1 MLHHATP
8 AATHADILANCPPR
22 ELYCERAK
30 LADGQEVLELGCGW
44 GSLCLYV
51 AAKYPKSRVTAV
63 SNSNSQREF
72 IASTAA
78 KCGIGNLT
86 VVSANLVDFQPPKS
100 RLTGGSTC
108 DRIVTI
114 ECFEH
119 LKNYQVGTVRPKF
132 LRLFPLR
139 CCEPLHTSLAIIVF
153 HVVCT

>member
-1 MLHHATP
+1 MTP
-8 AATHADILANCPPR
+8 PFTCPA

-72 IASTAA
+72 ITSAAA
-78 KCGIGNLT
+78 KRGVSNLT
-86 VVSANLVDFQPPKS
+86 VVTANLVDFQPPKS
-100 RLTGGSTC
+100 RLTGGSTY
-108 DRIVTI
+108 DRVVTI

-119 LKNYQVGTVRPKF
+119 MKNYQVSAQIGCCKRHAPGCAVQDA
-132 LRLFPLR
+132 RLQ
-139 CCEPLHTSLAIIVF
+139 A
-153 HVVCT
+153 